1 VLELWFKQAVIYCL
15 QVETFADSNGDGV
28 GDFPGLCER
37 LDYLAGLGVTCLWLL
52 PFYPTPGRDNGYDIA
67 DYYGIDP
74 RLGTLGN
81 FVELAHRARDRGIRV
96 MIDLVVNHTSID
108 HPWFQAAR
116 LDPRSPYR
124 DYYIWSKAKPE
135 HADDGVV
142 FPGVQRAI
150 WTYDKA
156 AKAYYYHR
164 FYDHQADLN
173 MDNPAVRE
181 EIRQIMGFWLQLGV
195 SGFRVDAAPF
205 LLYTQGNPTVH
216 AEDPYQY
223 LTEMREFLAWRNR
236 DAILLAEA
244 NVPMTEIAKYFGE
257 GTRFHVVF
265 NFLLNQYAFLALAR
279 EQAAPIREALLAAP
293 RLPRMG
299 QWANFLRNH
308 DELDLGRLSDQDRQ
322 HVFAAFG
329 PDAGMQLYERG
340 IRRRLLPMLSGDER
354 HARLAYSLMFSLPG
368 TPVLWYGDEIGMGD
382 ELRLPER
389 LGVRTPMQWSAEENG
404 GFSTAPRQRLI
415 RPLVEKGAYGYRRR
429 NVANQRRDLT
439 SMLNW
444 MERLIRV
451 RKECHE
457 IGAGTCHLMA
467 IDDPAILAYCHEL
480 DGGQVVVVHNLSR
493 KPRTLKLDLADR
505 GARGI
510 IDLLGDQPYAPL
522 DGARHDLELEGYGY
536 RWFRVD
542 AIRH

>member
-1 VLELWFKQAVIYCL
+1 
-15 QVETFADSNGDGV
+15 
-28 GDFPGLCER
+28 
-37 LDYLAGLGVTCLWLL
+37 
-52 PFYPTPGRDNGYDIA
+52 
-67 DYYGIDP
+67 
-74 RLGTLGN
+74 
-81 FVELAHRARDRGIRV
+81 
-96 MIDLVVNHTSID
+96 M
-108 HPWFQAAR
+108 
-116 LDPRSPYR
+116 
-124 DYYIWSKAKPE
+124 
-135 HADDGVV
+135 
-142 FPGVQRAI
+142 
-150 WTYDKA
+150 
-156 AKAYYYHR
+156 
-164 FYDHQADLN
+164 
-173 MDNPAVRE
+173 
-181 EIRQIMGFWLQLGV
+181 QLGV

-244 NVPMTEIAKYFGE
+244 NVPMAEIEKYFGE

-265 NFLLNQYAFLALAR
+265 NFLLNQYVFLALAR

-293 RLPRMG
+293 QLPRMG

-308 DELDLGRLSDQDRQ
+308 DELDLGRLSEQDRQ
-322 HVFAAFG
+322 HVFSELG
-329 PDAGMQLYERG
+329 PDTGMQLYERG
-340 IRRRLLPMLSGDER
+340 IRRRLLPMVGGDER
-354 HARLAYSLMFSLPG
+354 RARLAYSLMFSLPG

-389 LGVRTPMQWSAEENG
+389 LAVRTPMQWSAEKNG
-404 GFSTAPRQRLI
+404 GFSTAPRRQLI
-415 RPLVEKGAYGYRRR
+415 RPLVVKGAYSYHRR
-429 NVANQRRDLT
+429 NVASQRRDPT

-451 RKECHE
+451 RKECPE
-457 IGAGTCHLMA
+457 IGAGTCHLMP
-467 IDDPAILAYCHEL
+467 IDDPAILAHCCEL
-480 DGGQVVVVHNLSR
+480 NGGQVVAVHNLAR
-493 KPRTLKLDLADR
+493 EPRTLKLDLADH

-522 DGARHDLELEGYGY
+522 EGARHELELEGYGY